1 MENEIK
7 QEYFHVSFYPDM
19 KSPISSGKT
28 YSATDLLD
36 ALKQY
41 VSDSETP
48 DINHVIIAHKSDI
61 RVMRRD

>member
-1 MENEIK
+1 MQNENK
-7 QEYFHVSFYPDM
+7 LEYFHVSFYTDL

-48 DINHVIIAHKSDI
+48 DINHVSIVTGKQIGRAH
-61 RVMRRD
+61 V